1 MGMWIVYLCVCVCIY
16 KVWCKITSVQ
26 YIQSKPLKLN
36 PIKSINE
43 TDLTVELQG
52 WKVKL
57 SVTDVKEFD
66 AWKPKYKTIRLSF
79 STIDAICLYFAV

>member
-1 MGMWIVYLCVCVCIY
+1 MNKGEKGMKKRWVCGWYICVCIY

-26 YIQSKPLKLN
+26 YIQSKPFKLN

-66 AWKPKYKTIRLSF
+66 AWKPKYKTIR
-79 STIDAICLYFAV
+79 

>member
-1 MGMWIVYLCVCVCIY
+1 MQI
-16 KVWCKITSVQ
+16 ITSVQ

-43 TDLTVELQG
+43 TDLTIELQG

-79 STIDAICLYFAV
+79 PTIDAICLYFAVILAKLDLIAIHYTLWMK